1 MSGLPHQT
9 LLLAANSV
17 RGRRRRPEVRSFL
30 LALLLIAAPVSAQ
43 ERIALVGGKV
53 VTNAGAIVDGGTVLL
68 NDGIVVAVTAAGA
81 GVPAGYREVD
91 ARGKWVTPGI
101 IAGIS
106 QIGVSEV
113 SGVQQANDT
122 EADKSP
128 VSAAL
133 MLDGAFNPNE
143 TSIPITRAEGVTA
156 AIIAPAPGRTLYAG
170 QGAIISLAEGMI
182 APTRARAFQY
192 VAYGERGAALSGGSR
207 PAAWIELTNALEE
220 AKRLQAGLMVPMRD
234 QHRDLRV
241 TREDAEALTLVLRAA
256 HPLLVRV
263 DRASDIRQVLKL
275 PAMYPGLRLVLV
287 SANEGWIVANEI
299 ARAKVP
305 VITLGMDNLPGS
317 FEALGAT
324 MSNVGRLVA
333 AGVTVALGTPDL
345 DASFQPRL
353 LPHYA
358 GNMVAQ
364 ARVPGAV
371 GLSWDQA
378 FAAITKAPAEIFGL
392 GLQGSLKAGAPADVV
407 LWSGDPLELSTH
419 PERVYIRGVE
429 QSLETRQ
436 TKLARRYAPGQ
447 PAGDL
452 PVEYRR

>member
-1 MSGLPHQT
+1 MR
-9 LLLAANSV
+9 AA
-17 RGRRRRPEVRSFL
+17 FF
-30 LALLLIAAPVSAQ
+30 ALLLCAAPLAAQ
-43 ERIALVGGKV
+43 ERIAIVGGKV
-53 VTNAGAIVDGGTVLL
+53 VTNTSAPIEGGTVLL
-68 NDGIVVAVTAAGA
+68 HNGEVVAVNPAGA
-81 GVPAGYREVD
+81 AVPAGFRTVD
-91 ARGKWVTPGI
+91 ATGKWVTPGI

-113 SGVQQANDT
+113 SGVDSANDT
-122 EADKSP
+122 EADTSP
-128 VSAAL
+128 ASAAL
-133 MLDGAFNPNE
+133 MLDAAFNSNE
-143 TSIPITRAEGVTA
+143 TSVAITRAEGVTA
-156 AIIAPAPGRTLYAG
+156 AIVAPSPGRTLYAG
-170 QGAIISLAEGMI
+170 QGAIISLADGAV
-182 APTRARAFQY
+182 APVRPRAFQY

-220 AKRLQAGLMVPMRD
+220 ARRLQNGLAMPMRD

-241 TREDAEALTLVLRAA
+241 TREDAEALTLVLRSAQ
-256 HPLLVRV
+256 PLLVRV

-275 PAMYPGLRLVLV
+275 PDMYPGLRLVLV
-287 SANEGWIVANEI
+287 SANEGWMVANEI

-324 MSNVGRLVA
+324 MSNVGRMVA

-364 ARVPGAV
+364 GRLPGAV
-371 GLSWDQA
+371 GLSWEQA

-392 GLQGSLKAGAPADVV
+392 GLQGSLRAGAQGDVV
-407 LWSGDPLELSTH
+407 VWSGDPLEFSTH
-419 PERVYIRGVE
+419 PERVFIRGVE
-429 QSLETRQ
+429 QPLETRQ
-436 TKLARRYAPGQ
+436 TKLARRYMPGQ
-447 PAGDL
+447 AAADL
-452 PVEYRR
+452 PLGYRR

>member
-1 MSGLPHQT
+1 
-9 LLLAANSV
+9 V
-17 RGRRRRPEVRSFL
+17 RGLVFALVLGAAALPA
-30 LALLLIAAPVSAQ
+30 LAQDRVAI
-43 ERIALVGGKV
+43 VGGKV
-53 VTNAGAIVDGGTVLL
+53 VTNAGAILEGGTVLL
-68 NDGIVVAVTAAGA
+68 SDGVVVRVEPGSAA
-81 GVPAGYREVD
+81 VPAGYRSVD

-113 SGVQQANDT
+113 NAVNEANDT
-122 EADKSP
+122 EADRSP
-128 VSAAL
+128 ASAAL
-133 MLDGAFNPNE
+133 MLDGAFNPSE
-143 TSIPITRAEGVTA
+143 TSIPINRAEGVTA
-156 AIIAPAPGRTLYAG
+156 AIVAPSPGRTLYAG
-170 QGAIISLAEGMI
+170 QGAIISLAAGATE
-182 APTRARAFQY
+182 PVRARAFQY
-192 VAYGERGAALSGGSR
+192 VAYGEAGAQLAGGSR

-220 AKRLQAGLMVPMRD
+220 AKRVQNNLAFPMRD

-241 TREDAEALTLVLRAA
+241 TREDAEALTLVLRGAQ
-256 HPLLVRV
+256 PLLVRV

-287 SANEGWIVANEI
+287 SANEGWMVASEI
-299 ARAKVP
+299 ARAQVP

-317 FEALGAT
+317 FEALGST

-364 ARVPGAV
+364 ARLPGAV
-371 GLSWDQA
+371 GLSWEQA
-378 FAAITKAPAEIFGL
+378 FAAITLAPAKIFGL
-392 GLQGSLKAGAPADVV
+392 GSQGSLKPGAAGDVV
-407 LWSGDPLELSTH
+407 VWSGDPLELSTH
-419 PERVYIRGVE
+419 PEHVFIRGVE
-429 QSLETRQ
+429 QSLESRQ
-436 TKLARRYAPGQ
+436 TKLARRYLPGQ
-447 PAGDL
+447 PASDL